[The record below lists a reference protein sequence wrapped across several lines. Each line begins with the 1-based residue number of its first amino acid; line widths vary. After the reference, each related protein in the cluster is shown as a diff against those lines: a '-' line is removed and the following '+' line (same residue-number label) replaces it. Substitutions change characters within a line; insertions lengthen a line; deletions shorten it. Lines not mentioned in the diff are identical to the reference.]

1 MFNERTKLGTTS
13 VSFDKRK
20 NVNTTSVTLNEST
33 KVHTTPVD
41 KLLKDVY
48 FLIVVLLWYVCVY
61 VGEEWRMWV

>member
-1 MFNERTKLGTTS
+1 MFNERTKVNTTS
-13 VSFDKRK
+13 VSFDKRTK
-20 NVNTTSVTLNEST
+20 VNTSVRLNESKKVNTT
-33 KVHTTPVD
+33 PV